1 MERSNR
7 KIEAES
13 FIGTDDLKKKL
24 SEREIKRA
32 GEPDRSSLPS
42 PSLKQKVTLKYR
54 SAKQSLKDRVHRM
67 FSKQTEKV
75 IRKKLPDNTLL
86 GKIIFAILDVIP
98 LPNLHEIWKA
108 VQKEI
113 PNAPFKD
120 KMKLYWEK
128 IDGVRTGV
136 SIIISLLTAYFLI

>member
-7 KIEAES
+7 NIEGES
-13 FIGTDDLKKKL
+13 FIGSDDLKKKL

-42 PSLKQKVTLKYR
+42 PSLKQKAIIQYR
-54 SAKQSLKDRVHRM
+54 NVKSSIKNKVQNMYAKKA
-67 FSKQTEKV
+67 EKV
-75 IRKKLPDNTLL
+75 IRKKVPDNTLW

-98 LPNLHEIWKA
+98 LPNFHEIWKA

-128 IDGVRTGV
+128 IDGVRTTA
-136 SIIISLLTAYFLI
+136 SIIISLLTAYYLI